1 MPEMIV
7 VFAHWCPTCN
17 MMMPIA
23 KEVAEDYRERLKVE
37 WIDVEKHPDVL
48 KIYQIQIIPT
58 FIIKRDGKEVAR
70 MAGMVGEKR
79 LRERIN
85 YENRL

>member
-1 MPEMIV
+1 MSEMIV

-58 FIIKRDGKEVAR
+58 FIIRSALL
-70 MAGMVGEKR
+70 
-79 LRERIN
+79 LRTPLSTISLMRSG
-85 YENRL
+85 

>member
-1 MPEMIV
+1 MPELMV

-23 KEVAEDYRERLKVE
+23 EEVAADYRDRLKVE

-48 KIYQIQIIPT
+48 ETYHIQIVPT

-70 MAGMVGEKR
+70 MAGMIGEKR
-79 LRERIN
+79 LRERID
-85 YENRL
+85 YESRV